1 MTWDKHGEKKTQ
13 WKIENEEKT
22 MEKNMKNGRN
32 HNEKKVKNSQV
43 GRIIQNRIN
52 TKEFWGGRV
61 EIPPS
66 PLK

>member
-1 MTWDKHGEKKTQ
+1 
-13 WKIENEEKT
+13 

-52 TKEFWGGRV
+52 TNEFWGGRV
-61 EIPPS
+61 EIPPA